1 MRTSEKC
8 CMRYPRKPAR
18 QITATFWAP
27 HPNNVLFIHKPSLI
41 EERRNAFVMRNQQL
55 ALRVHTLRKNLL
67 RLELDNVLQTHQ
79 RETEMVMRD
88 LDTIQNMV
96 GDLRSPTRETADTQ
110 TSINPRPKIAP
121 QTHGDA
127 FVVTIAPG
135 DPGFTVNQDLRLELL
150 PSLYM
155 NQNQWLPQYG
165 PWYSSL
171 TDNAM
176 QRRVFP
182 RDLRGTTNFQNS
194 TSLKLMSAVISTAA
208 SITQDFYAD
217 VRNVS
222 DTQAALCLLNGYYCH
237 RTGTPLPPTR
247 DGLWDNLGTKLATLI
262 SHLKQNTKG
271 LGFEFTYSNP
281 KQRASLAPLNKE
293 TKYSADFFTNHVI
306 YATLAQSG
314 LLPGSKNPGTGQP
327 PGPDLVY
334 ILATTLFSEDVPPF
348 QAYQWNLRAGLSALG
363 CLVLVYVLLELAQI
377 TPRSPH
383 RRLNLASLLGG
394 RFSKVEDPSGSK
406 QYLKKGQLF
415 DFLTENYISP
425 LLSRAPDAPTSFL
438 FPGAYL
444 TALEAK
450 AISHLKHTRPFVNLT
465 GSRFNEIFDILNQ
478 KLTFRDAGSLI
489 QAQTSLR
496 LTAEEGL
503 AAILSHPSPPGLTHE
518 IMKSQFGVYDDYD
531 KVYFLVLGYLPVA
544 TSVV

>member
-1 MRTSEKC
+1 MRALEKC
-8 CMRYPRKPAR
+8 YMRYPRRPT
-18 QITATFWAP
+18 QPTTSNFWTP
-27 HPNNVLFIHKPSLI
+27 HPNNVLFIHKPSLM
-41 EERRNAFVMRNQQL
+41 EEKRNAFVMRNRQL
-55 ALRVHTLRKNLL
+55 ALRVHALKKNLL

-88 LDTIQNMV
+88 IETIQDMV
-96 GDLRSPTRETADTQ
+96 GDLRAPNKNPAETERSTDQ
-110 TSINPRPKIAP
+110 LPKIAP
-121 QTHGDA
+121 PTRGDT

-135 DPGFTVNQDLRLELL
+135 DAGFTVNQDLRLELL
-150 PSLYM
+150 PGLYM

-182 RDLRGTTNFQNS
+182 RDLRGNTNFQNS
-194 TSLKLMSAVISTAA
+194 TSLKLMSAVISTIA

-217 VRNVS
+217 IRNIS
-222 DTQAALCLLNGYYCH
+222 DTQAALCLLNGYYSH
-237 RTGTPLPPTR
+237 RTGTPLPDTR
-247 DGLWDNLGTKLATLI
+247 EGLWNNLGAKLALLI

-271 LGFEFTYSNP
+271 LGFEFTYSNS
-281 KQRASLAPLNKE
+281 KQRTSLAPLNKE
-293 TKYSADFFTNHVI
+293 TKYHADFFTNHVVF
-306 YATLAQSG
+306 ATLTQSG
-314 LLPGSKNPGTGQP
+314 LLPGSKNPGTGQA

-334 ILATTLFSEDVPPF
+334 IIATTVFGEDVPPF

-363 CLVLVYVLLELAQI
+363 CLVLVYVLLELAQV
-377 TPRSPH
+377 TPKSPH
-383 RRLNLASLLGG
+383 RRLNLTSLLGE
-394 RFSKVEDPSGSK
+394 RFSQVEDQPVSR

-425 LLSRAPDAPTSFL
+425 LLTHAPDAPSSFL
-438 FPGAYL
+438 FPGVYL
-444 TALEAK
+444 TALEARS
-450 AISHLKHTRPFVNLT
+450 ISHLKHARPFVNLT

-478 KLTFRDAGSLI
+478 KLTFRDAGSLV

-503 AAILSHPSPPGLTHE
+503 ATILSHPSPPGLAHE
-518 IMKSQFGVYDDYD
+518 IMKNQFGVHDDYD
-531 KVYFLVLGYLPVA
+531 RLYFLVLGYLPVA
-544 TSVV
+544 TSIV